1 MTETKKLNS
10 VIGQIKTEK
19 KEIKRSITPPIVP
32 RNCKM
37 LKTYL

>member
-1 MTETKKLNS
+1 MTEIKKLNS
-10 VIGQIKTEK
+10 VIGHIKTEN